1 MAGQMGVRTFNAKV
15 KPGESYTNPSS
26 AIKGLAMMTFEG
38 TSTVCL
44 SFWLRNELAYDI
56 YTHSYY
62 SQGTIQDGKIC
73 LTKDSTSGNFIIT
86 NNLAAEQDVILKVVS
101 I

>member
-1 MAGQMGVRTFNAKV
+1 
-15 KPGESYTNPSS
+15 
-26 AIKGLAMMTFEG
+26 MTFEG